1 MLFECPFLTGVISR
15 YSRKTVIGTI
25 GIKLCFM
32 GIRAQQKERTRRSL
46 IDAAFNQLSADC
58 SFSNLSLREVAR
70 EAGIAPTSF
79 YRHFKDMDELGL
91 TLVDEGGLLLR
102 QLMRQARQRI
112 AKEGSVIRT
121 SVETFM
127 EFIESSPNVFRLLL
141 RERSGTS
148 AAFRAAVAREM
159 QHFVA
164 EMTEYLVSTGMKR
177 EEASIQAEASVILVF
192 SSGAEA
198 LDLSKHE
205 REALT
210 ERLVMQLRMTAKG
223 AYWYRKERER
233 QQNRI

>member
-1 MLFECPFLTGVISR
+1 
-15 YSRKTVIGTI
+15 
-25 GIKLCFM
+25 M
-32 GIRAQQKERTRRSL
+32 GIRALQKEKTRRSL
-46 IDAAFNQLSADC
+46 IDAAFNQLRADR

-91 TLVDEGGLLLR
+91 TLVDESGLLLR

-148 AAFRAAVAREM
+148 ADFRAAVAREM

-164 EMTEYLVSTGMKR
+164 EMTEYLISTGMDR

-198 LDLSKHE
+198 LDLGKHE
-205 REALT
+205 REELT
-210 ERLVMQLRMTAKG
+210 ERLVMQLRMMAKG
-223 AYWYRKERER
+223 AYWYRKDRER
-233 QQNRI
+233 QNNRI